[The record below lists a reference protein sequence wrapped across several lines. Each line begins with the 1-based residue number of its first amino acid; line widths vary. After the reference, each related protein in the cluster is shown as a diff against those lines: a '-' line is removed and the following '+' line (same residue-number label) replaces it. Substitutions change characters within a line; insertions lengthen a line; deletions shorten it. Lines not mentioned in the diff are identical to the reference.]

1 MATTYFKKLRRHS
14 KQHESHEVTAPPP
27 APAVSEPSEEP
38 GSEPVL
44 DAEDEK
50 FLQRLAAIA
59 QEPEGPAPALP
70 ERPVVILAS
79 GEVKAGRDAQQAI
92 MDGADAVPLPM
103 SPPEVTVEGSDKG
116 KGKASEGDTTE
127 ARRKSLMS
135 YFTLAQSKFKRSD
148 KDKTEDKDK
157 KKGRASSKDRKNAA
171 DTLAAAA
178 ELAKTSE
185 AAEKQKENEDLSKIL
200 DDLNL
205 SAVNNRVFSFSKES
219 EELLNKFKLVLKDIV
234 NGAPTAY
241 NDLEKLFTDYDNQLK
256 KMYGGLPPFLQNMIK
271 SLPSKLTAALG
282 PEILAMQA
290 EKPGFDGKQKGMGT
304 ASASKSKSKRAR
316 VPSLKS
322 LISAEGAVAT
332 MLKSILNFLKLR
344 FPVLMTGTNVL
355 LSVAVFRKSLSLP
368 PSLSFSPPLSMPD
381 TNTSQSSSSSSGTAT
396 NAAAKP
402 VSTKSVSPAKPLT
415 RPSAAKPP
423 TTTATRSSV
432 NPRLP
437 TPTPT
442 PRIRIKMR
450 RRQNRHSSSAITR
463 RKVQAQTSMICR
475 QYCICRI
482 RRRCRCPRRRRRRR
496 RRRRSCRCRS
506 EEEDEDKRGG

>member
-355 LSVAVFRKSLSLP
+355 LSVAVFLLLFVFWYCHKRGRETRLDKERLAGEAPDSTFGSEASDNDGDSLIGES
-368 PSLSFSPPLSMPD
+368 STSNANANAKNKDKDEEKTEPPLILRDNKEEGTGADVDDMPSVLHLPD
-381 TNTSQSSSSSSGTAT
+381 PKTVPLPETP
-396 NAAAKP
+396 AAEKEKEKELP
-402 VSTKSVSPAKPLT
+402 VPK
-415 RPSAAKPP
+415 
-423 TTTATRSSV
+423 
-432 NPRLP
+432 
-437 TPTPT
+437 
-442 PRIRIKMR
+442 
-450 RRQNRHSSSAITR
+450 
-463 RKVQAQTSMICR
+463 
-475 QYCICRI
+475 
-482 RRRCRCPRRRRRRR
+482 
-496 RRRRSCRCRS
+496 
-506 EEEDEDKRGG
+506 